1 MPDECVEHE
10 TLSIILTEC
19 NFFIHYHLYL
29 SSSNWAL
36 WIVGNQTTIM
46 YIYIYIY
53 IYICIY
59 TNVCIYYVMYVYI
72 MYVYMYIIYI
82 LVKIIVKNG
91 NNEIIIVDKKQI
103 SKYTYTK

>member
-1 MPDECVEHE
+1 
-10 TLSIILTEC
+10 
-19 NFFIHYHLYL
+19 
-29 SSSNWAL
+29 
-36 WIVGNQTTIM
+36 
-46 YIYIYIY
+46 
-53 IYICIY
+53 
-59 TNVCIYYVMYVYI
+59 MYVYI

>member
-29 SSSNWAL
+29 SSTNWAL

-53 IYICIY
+53 MYIYKCMYILC
-59 TNVCIYYVMYVYI
+59 NVCIYYVCIYVYVYVYI
-72 MYVYMYIIYI
+72 YIYI
-82 LVKIIVKNG
+82 Y
-91 NNEIIIVDKKQI
+91 I
-103 SKYTYTK
+103 SKNNSKEW

>member
-29 SSSNWAL
+29 SSTNWAL

-46 YIYIYIY
+46 YIYIYMY
-53 IYICIY
+53 IYKCMYILC
-59 TNVCIYYVMYVYI
+59 NVCIYYVCIYVYVYI
-72 MYVYMYIIYI
+72 YIYI